1 MIISLGDKF
10 INMDSVTHIEDGTTH
25 LPIVTIYFIGKKG
38 GLHLSGDYAE
48 KVLTYLERT
57 AEKPM
62 RRKRLSNEKVI
73 ERNLENLDR
82 IAKSQIT
89 VLELGEM
96 VGEQDVSQ
104 MSFKEIQERG
114 LTLGEY
120 QDALSKSKFGR

>member
-73 ERNLENLDR
+73 EREFER
-82 IAKSQIT
+82 FAK
-89 VLELGEM
+89 
-96 VGEQDVSQ
+96 EQDVSQ

-120 QDALSKSKFGR
+120 QDALSRSELGR

>member
-62 RRKRLSNEKVI
+62 RRKRLSNENVI
-73 ERNLENLDR
+73 ERKLENLDR
-82 IAKSQIT
+82 IAK
-89 VLELGEM
+89 
-96 VGEQDVSQ
+96 EQDVSQ

>member
-62 RRKRLSNEKVI
+62 RRKRLTGES
-73 ERNLENLDR
+73 
-82 IAKSQIT
+82 
-89 VLELGEM
+89 VLNIVTGEPL
-96 VGEQDVSQ
+96 GEQDVSQ

-120 QDALSKSKFGR
+120 KDALSKSEFGR